1 MGKLLTRQQV
11 EEITGLSRDSIYR
24 LMRLGEFPK
33 PIRIG
38 IKAVRWPER
47 ELETWIDSRP
57 RATGDGPHAGGEAE
71 RVA

>member
-24 LMRLGEFPK
+24 LMRLGECPK
-33 PIRIG
+33 PIHIG

-47 ELETWIDSRP
+47 ELETWIAKRP
-57 RATGDGPHAGGEAE
+57 WAAGARA
-71 RVA
+71 